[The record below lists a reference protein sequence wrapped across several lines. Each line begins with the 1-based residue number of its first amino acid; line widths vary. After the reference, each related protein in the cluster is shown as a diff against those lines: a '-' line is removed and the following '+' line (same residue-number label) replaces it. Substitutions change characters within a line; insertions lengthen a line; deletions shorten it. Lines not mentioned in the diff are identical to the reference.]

1 MKTFKSNYFIGIC
14 WFVLS
19 LIVSSGND
27 ILVKYL
33 SSNLNFFQV
42 VFFRFLF
49 GAIIML
55 PIAFFTNAN
64 DLKSKR
70 LSLHFIRGLILFL
83 AMSLWCYALAIVPI
97 TTATLLT
104 FTIPLFVLM
113 MAPIFLGEKVST
125 PLWMATII
133 GFIGSLISLDITNI
147 EFNIGALGLLLAS
160 LLFASLDIVNK
171 KFVTKESMSSML
183 FYSAAF
189 TALLAAVPTYL
200 YWQPLLTFDLI
211 LLFVLG
217 IGGNLILYF
226 LLKAFRYV
234 AASAVA
240 PYRYLEL
247 IFSAIG
253 GLIVFSELPTHAVMI
268 GACLIIPATLI
279 VAKLQKS

>member
-1 MKTFKSNYFIGIC
+1 MKALESKYFIGIC
-14 WFVLS
+14 WFILS
-19 LIVSSGND
+19 LLVSSGND

-55 PIAFFTNAN
+55 PIAFFAN
-64 DLKSKR
+64 PADLKSKR
-70 LSLHFIRGLILFL
+70 LSLHFARGLILFL
-83 AMSLWCYALAIVPI
+83 AMSLWCYALVIVPI
-97 TTATLLT
+97 TTATLMT
-104 FTIPLFVLM
+104 FTIPLFVLIL
-113 MAPIFLGEKVST
+113 APIFLGEKVKAV
-125 PLWMATII
+125 LWVATII
-133 GFIGSLISLDITNI
+133 GFIGSLISLDVTSI
-147 EFNIGALGLLLAS
+147 EFNVGALGLLLAS

-189 TALLAAVPTYL
+189 TALLAALPAYL
-200 YWQPLLTFDLI
+200 YWQPILVTDLALL
-211 LLFVLG
+211 VALG
-217 IGGNLILYF
+217 VGGNLILYC

-247 IFSAIG
+247 LFSAVG
-253 GLIVFSELPTHAVMI
+253 GFLVFSELPTQAVLV
-268 GACLIIPATLI
+268 GACFIIPATMI
-279 VAKLQKS
+279 VAKLQRG